1 MRSERNDPLRA
12 ATRSGSPIVGSDAP
26 EPCGLLASKIAVGI
40 FIVARMVEGT
50 EGSHHKEGSTK
61 MSKTST
67 TAAGIDIAKEQLD
80 IAVHGC
86 GQIWRVANT
95 PEGLRQLASLMH
107 QQQVAR
113 IGLEA
118 TGGYERDVVAHLR
131 AEGLT
136 VIVLQP
142 RQVRAYAQLM
152 LRRAKTDR
160 IDAALIAAVTAD
172 HAIAREAPDP
182 RLAALAERL
191 TWLEQIE
198 EDMARIKVRLEHIR
212 DDEARCICQA
222 DLARLKQRRA
232 GTIAKLLIALRQHDD
247 LATRLRLV
255 LTVEGIGTRTA
266 IALLIRM
273 PELGRLSRGEA
284 AALAGLAPFNHDSG
298 KRARQRSIAGG
309 RTRLRTSLYAAA
321 LPAAFQWNAAL
332 KRLYARLKAAGKPH
346 KLALVACARKLLIY
360 ANTVLARATPWLPQ
374 ATNP

>member
-1 MRSERNDPLRA
+1 
-12 ATRSGSPIVGSDAP
+12 
-26 EPCGLLASKIAVGI
+26 
-40 FIVARMVEGT
+40 
-50 EGSHHKEGSTK
+50 

-67 TAAGIDIAKEQLD
+67 TAAGIDIAKEHLD

-86 GQIWRVANT
+86 GQSWRMANA
-95 PEGLRQLASLMH
+95 PEGFAELVRLMRAH
-107 QQQVAR
+107 QVGR

-131 AEGLT
+131 AEGFT

-142 RQVRAYAQLM
+142 RQVRAYAQLT

-160 IDAALIAAVTAD
+160 IDATLIAALTAD

-198 EDMARIKVRLEHIR
+198 EDIARIKVRLEHIR
-212 DDEARCICQA
+212 DGETRRISQA
-222 DLARLKQRRA
+222 DLARLTQRRA
-232 GTIAKLLIALRQHDD
+232 NTIAKLLIALRRHDD
-247 LATRLRLV
+247 LATRLSLV
-255 LTVEGIGTRTA
+255 LSVAGIGPRTA

-298 KRARQRSIAGG
+298 KRGRQRSIAGG

-321 LPAAFQWNAAL
+321 LPASFRWNEAL
-332 KRLYARLKAAGKPH
+332 KRLYTRLKAAGKPH
-346 KLALVACARKLLIY
+346 KLALVACARKLLAY
-360 ANTVLARATPWLPQ
+360 ANTVLARGTPWLS
-374 ATNP
+374 ATTNA

>member
-1 MRSERNDPLRA
+1 
-12 ATRSGSPIVGSDAP
+12 
-26 EPCGLLASKIAVGI
+26 
-40 FIVARMVEGT
+40 MVEGT

-61 MSKTST
+61 MSKTSM
-67 TAAGIDIAKEQLD
+67 AVAGIDIAKARLD

-86 GQIWRVANT
+86 RQNWQMANT
-95 PEGLRQLASLMH
+95 PESFRQLAELMH
-107 QQQVAR
+107 EHQVER

-118 TGGYERDVVAHLR
+118 TGGYERDVAAYLR
-131 AEGLT
+131 TEGFT

-142 RQVRAYAQLM
+142 QQVRSYAQLT

-160 IDAALIAAVTAD
+160 IDAALIAACTAD
-172 HAIAREAPDP
+172 YAIVRETPDL

-212 DDEARCICQA
+212 DVEARRICQA

-247 LATRLRLV
+247 LAARLKLV
-255 LTVEGIGTRTA
+255 LSIEGIGPRTA

-273 PELGRLSRGEA
+273 PELGSLSRGQA
-284 AALAGLAPFNHDSG
+284 AALAGLAPFNNDSG
-298 KRARQRSIAGG
+298 KRVRQRSIAGG

-321 LPAAFQWNAAL
+321 LPSSFQWNDAL
-332 KRLYARLKAAGKPH
+332 NRLYARLTAAGKPH
-346 KLALVACARKLLIY
+346 KLALVACARKLLTY
-360 ANTVLARATPWLPQ
+360 ANTVLSRGTPWLKTVAP
-374 ATNP
+374 A